1 MSRYIR
7 NREPV
12 SATPGWMVEM
22 LEKLMGSLTE
32 REKEAYKMVRGHGY
46 SFAQAGR
53 LMGCNKGS
61 VQNFVRWAEKKIA
74 FVVRKQTISE
84 GSFRQNSLR
93 TFPL

>member
-12 SATPGWMVEM
+12 GAAPGWMVKF
-22 LEKLMGSLTE
+22 LEKLMSSLTE
-32 REKEAYKMVRGHGY
+32 REKDAYKLVRGQGY

-61 VQNFVRWAEKKIA
+61 VQNFVQRAEK
-74 FVVRKQTISE
+74 R
-84 GSFRQNSLR
+84 
-93 TFPL
+93 